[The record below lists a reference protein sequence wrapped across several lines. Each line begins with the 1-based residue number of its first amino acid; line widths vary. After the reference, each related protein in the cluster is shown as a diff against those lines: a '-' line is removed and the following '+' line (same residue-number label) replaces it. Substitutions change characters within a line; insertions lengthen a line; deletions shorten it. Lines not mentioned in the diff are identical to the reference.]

1 MAKFY
6 AVRKGRKPGI
16 YTKWD
21 DAKALVTGFSGA
33 EYKSFPTLAEAE
45 AYMQGN
51 PFATSTHSSTTDTT
65 PSASPIELTGSYAF
79 VDGSFNIK
87 TNVYGFG
94 GFLMH
99 EGTKHILSGSGNNPE
114 KAKQRQIIGEI
125 EGAMAAVTLA
135 VDLGIEHLT
144 LYYDYFGIENWV
156 TGAWNA
162 GNTETKAYRDYMRD
176 KISHGL
182 TIQFIHTEAHTGI
195 EGNEEA
201 DIRAKQAVGLL

>member
-21 DAKALVTGFSGA
+21 YAKALVTGFSGA

-51 PFATSTHSSTTDTT
+51 PFATSSTTTT
-65 PSASPIELTGSYAF
+65 DIPQSSAPIELAGSYAF

-99 EGTKHILSGSGNNPE
+99 EGTKHVLSGSGNDPE

-135 VDLGIEHLT
+135 CKLGIKELT

-162 GNTETKAYRDYMRD
+162 GNPETKAYRDFMRD
-176 KISHGL
+176 KISNGL
-182 TIQFIHTEAHTGI
+182 AIKFVHTEAHTGI

-201 DIRAKQAVGLL
+201 DTRAKQAVGLL